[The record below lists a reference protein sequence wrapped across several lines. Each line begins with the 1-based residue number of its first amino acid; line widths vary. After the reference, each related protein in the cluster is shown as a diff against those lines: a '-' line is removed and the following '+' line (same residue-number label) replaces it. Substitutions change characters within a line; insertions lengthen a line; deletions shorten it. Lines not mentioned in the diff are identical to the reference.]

1 VSEKTKFD
9 KDSLGRLS
17 NVPVLQILEDSGKIL
32 VIPVS
37 RPAAS
42 YYPNNLIQVLG
53 LIFQNIQH
61 ISLPNSK

>member
-1 VSEKTKFD
+1 M
-9 KDSLGRLS
+9 
-17 NVPVLQILEDSGKIL
+17 EDSGKILVIPVLCTIL

-42 YYPNNLIQVLG
+42 YYPNILIQVLG